1 MDILIYYIHDLVRI
15 INILKKGCQICIFN
29 IPITI
34 TLIGVQNQQQ
44 KFINR

>member
-1 MDILIYYIHDLVRI
+1 MDILICYIHDLVRI

-34 TLIGVQNQQQ
+34 TPIGVQYQQQ